1 MDAVATGQVAE
12 AEAPSLAR
20 EAEDEKEE
28 DTMRS
33 HVPVTAAAL
42 AAAAAA
48 AAASAAEICQLT
60 GILPLRALESDS
72 RRHTPLSFTG
82 TTISTVRAPIQKRP
96 RLQSGSRLVRSNTPF
111 VSYHI
116 PGANTEL
123 PIDQNLTY
131 HDEERRGPTI
141 LRDPGNP
148 SFILRRG

>member
-1 MDAVATGQVAE
+1 MDPKATVQVAE
-12 AEAPSLAR
+12 AAETLAQAADDE
-20 EAEDEKEE
+20 EAEA
-28 DTMRS
+28 TMRS

-48 AAASAAEICQLT
+48 AAAAAEICQLT
-60 GILPLRALESDS
+60 GILPLRAPDSDS

-96 RLQSGSRLVRSNTPF
+96 RLQIGSRLVRSNTPSE
-111 VSYHI
+111 SYHI

-131 HDEERRGPTI
+131 HDEERRGHTT